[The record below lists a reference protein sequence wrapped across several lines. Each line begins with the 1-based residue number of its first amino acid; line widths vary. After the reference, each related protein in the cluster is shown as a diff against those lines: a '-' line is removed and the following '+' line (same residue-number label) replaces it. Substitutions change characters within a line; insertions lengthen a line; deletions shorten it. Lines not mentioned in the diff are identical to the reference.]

1 MSEGKEYSVD
11 LQRLFVEFLSQD
23 QDLFVRV
30 NAILDPQFFDRELRK
45 TVEFVQSHA
54 TQYQALPTLD
64 QIKANTNLELQ
75 PLKDVDD
82 RHKKWFIDE
91 FVDSLYLNRFLF
103 AIHYYCFNVVK

>member
-45 TVEFVQSHA
+45 TVEFVQIC
-54 TQYQALPTLD
+54 TYP
-64 QIKANTNLELQ
+64 
-75 PLKDVDD
+75 V
-82 RHKKWFIDE
+82 
-91 FVDSLYLNRFLF
+91 
-103 AIHYYCFNVVK
+103 YCLH